1 MKFEGI
7 YTPVIT
13 PHNDDGSI
21 NETGLESVIEHL
33 IASGVHGL
41 ILAGTTGE
49 YYAQSREERLHLMQ
63 VFQGI
68 INKRVPL
75 IIGTGAMRT
84 EDSVEYAE
92 AAAKAGADALLVATP
107 PYAVPTEREN
117 ALHALAIDRAANLPI
132 MLYNYPGR
140 MGVNMGEE
148 YLDRVGRSPN
158 FAAIK
163 ESSGD
168 INRLHL
174 LARDYPHIQLGCG
187 MDDQALEFF
196 AWGASCWVCAGSNFA
211 PEAHIALYQAC
222 RVEGDFEKGR
232 RIMTAMLPLMRVLEQ
247 GGKFVQCI
255 KYGLSVRGIPAGPP
269 RKPLQPLNKNE
280 KRDLEQ
286 VIRVMDST
294 LQHITGSNMT
304 NGDAA
309 GDRKRK
315 QRTYQEN
322 DEGPMILAG
331 QEGTNN
337 V

>member
-1 MKFEGI
+1 MKFDGI

-13 PHNDDGSI
+13 PHHEDGSI
-21 NETGLESVIEHL
+21 DEKGLETVIEHL
-33 IASGVHGL
+33 ISSGVHGL

-49 YYAQSREERLHLMQ
+49 YYAQTREERMHLMD
-63 VFQGI
+63 VFKGI
-68 INKRVPL
+68 INDRTSL
-75 IIGTGAMRT
+75 IIGTGALRT
-84 EDSVEYAE
+84 EESIEYAE
-92 AAAKAGADALLVATP
+92 AAAKVGADALLVATP
-107 PYAVPTEREN
+107 PYSVPTEREN

-196 AWGASCWVCAGSNFA
+196 VWGASCWVCAGSNFA

-222 RVEGDFEKGR
+222 RIEGDYGKGR

-247 GGKFVQCI
+247 GGKFIQAI
-255 KYGLSVRGIPAGPP
+255 KHGAAIRGLPAGPL
-269 RKPLQPLNKNE
+269 RKPLQSLNKDE
-280 KRDLEQ
+280 KRELEQ
-286 VIRVMDST
+286 VIRVMNIT
-294 LQHITGSNMT
+294 LDKI
-304 NGDAA
+304 AEE
-309 GDRKRK
+309 K
-315 QRTYQEN
+315 
-322 DEGPMILAG
+322 
-331 QEGTNN
+331 
-337 V
+337 